1 MNIQKVANGNELEII
16 LDGRLDTN
24 TAVALEQE
32 IVDMQGVKALTL
44 NLKDLQY
51 VSSAGLRVILMA
63 HKKMRAAAGTME
75 VKHPNEMVMEVF
87 EMTGFNDILKI
98 TRKI

>member
-16 LDGRLDTN
+16 LDGRFDTN

-98 TRKI
+98 TK

>member
-98 TRKI
+98 TK

>member
-98 TRKI
+98 TR